1 MRCCCSSLLYSL
13 NSLGLW
19 NCIPAVDLPY
29 RPQLFLLLLT
39 SDENLA
45 VIPRIR
51 SLITRMRWSF
61 TIRSTV
67 ITASYFLPLVVSH
80 WLMGASKLRHKLTI
94 RHIWRH
100 PGGPVEACLN
110 VNNCWV
116 VQRQAKKCF
125 SSLIK
130 QLVLCY

>member
-1 MRCCCSSLLYSL
+1 MWGGLCFTVWHFWDCETAYLLWIYPTDHSYFYSCWQG
-13 NSLGLW
+13 N
-19 NCIPAVDLPY
+19 
-29 RPQLFLLLLT
+29 
-39 SDENLA
+39 ENLA